1 MDYIFVEFNCCL
13 KKQELTNVGCLS
25 DHAQASAAAIRQT
38 PPTRGSQLL
47 AVRNYNSQYFDEM
60 ELKEGDV
67 IAFMDELEEGWWRGM
82 KLGNQSQVL
91 MLYKLYKCADINR

>member
-1 MDYIFVEFNCCL
+1 MDYIFNLLFIHL
-13 KKQELTNVGCLS
+13 KKSKLANFGCLS
-25 DHAQASAAAIRQT
+25 GHAQTNAIAIRQI

-47 AVRNYNSQYFDEM
+47 AIRNYTSQYFDEM

-82 KLGNQSQVL
+82 KLGNKSQVNEDYL
-91 MLYKLYKCADINR
+91 CYINL

>member
-1 MDYIFVEFNCCL
+1 MDYIFNLLFIHL
-13 KKQELTNVGCLS
+13 KKSKLANFGCLS
-25 DHAQASAAAIRQT
+25 GHAQANAIAIRQI

-47 AVRNYNSQYFDEM
+47 AIRNYTSQYFDEM

-82 KLGNQSQVL
+82 KLGNQSQVNE
-91 MLYKLYKCADINR
+91 D